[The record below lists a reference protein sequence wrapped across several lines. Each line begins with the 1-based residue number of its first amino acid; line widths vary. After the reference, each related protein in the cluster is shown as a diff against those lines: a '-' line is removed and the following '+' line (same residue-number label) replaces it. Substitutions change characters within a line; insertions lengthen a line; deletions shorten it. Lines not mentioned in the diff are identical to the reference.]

1 MKTKSKNT
9 SASALDK
16 KISAFEESRNE
27 GKNVNNA
34 VSSNT
39 ASRAGYELLIA
50 IAFFS
55 IIGFALD
62 KQLNTLPWITLGFFF
77 LGFATGVYNAWRAM
91 NVNSEKVGAI
101 REKYT
106 KPPAAK
112 KPPLD
117 PASEEDD
124 EDGSHQKPH
133 GSA

>member
-1 MKTKSKNT
+1 MNTKRKNT

-27 GKNVNNA
+27 GKGNKNSL
-34 VSSNT
+34 SSNT

-106 KPPAAK
+106 KPPANK
-112 KPPLD
+112 KPALD
-117 PASEEDD
+117 PADD
-124 EDGSHQKPH
+124 ADDHDGTHQKPH